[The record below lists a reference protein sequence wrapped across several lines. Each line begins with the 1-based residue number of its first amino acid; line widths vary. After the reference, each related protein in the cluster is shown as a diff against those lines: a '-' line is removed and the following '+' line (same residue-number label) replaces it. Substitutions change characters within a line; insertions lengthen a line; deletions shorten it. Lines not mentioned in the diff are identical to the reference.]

1 MTSVKRYIAIC
12 FFCII
17 LPGCGEWESTPVGKV
32 SCSFGSFNDFIPAG
46 RKPAKMASGNN
57 GNNLYI
63 LDDSYYSVHTYE
75 RDNVYECAF
84 NFKDSYSFNGFL
96 SDVIFSGGNF
106 YVQDKAQLKSWKDI
120 KICDARD
127 GIFSIHGD
135 ELAVGSNMG
144 IEIWNI
150 NPCTKKENIS
160 SQKVLALAATGNG
173 YYAAEGIA
181 TEPQNLVMFS
191 KNGSVY
197 RESMSSTP
205 GNEKN
210 FCSADRV
217 VANDY
222 GVYLL
227 DKKCKKIGIFDNQ
240 AVWRKTVSLDAIGIR
255 DVLDIATGE
264 YSYIFILHERGVER
278 LRFALL
284 SITSCSEPFL
294 GFLQRNSAFPE
305 GK

>member
-1 MTSVKRYIAIC
+1 MTSVKRHIAIY
-12 FFCII
+12 FFCIT
-17 LPGCGEWESTPVGKV
+17 LLGCGGEWESVPVGKA

-57 GNNLYI
+57 GNNLYV
-63 LDDSYYSVHTYE
+63 LDDSYYNVHAYE
-75 RDNVYECAF
+75 RDNLYECAF
-84 NFKDSYSFNGFL
+84 NLKDSYPFNGFL
-96 SDVIFSGGNF
+96 SDVISSGSNF
-106 YVQDKAQLKSWKDI
+106 YVQDRAQLKSWDDN

-127 GIFSIHGD
+127 GIFSIYGN

-144 IEIWNI
+144 IEIWSI
-150 NPCTKKENIS
+150 TQTSCTISGNIS
-160 SQKVLALAATGNG
+160 SQKVLALATVSSK
-173 YYAAEGIA
+173 YYAAEGTA
-181 TEPQNLVMFS
+181 TEPQNLAMFS

-197 RESMSSTP
+197 REPMSSTP

-240 AVWRKTVSLDAIGIR
+240 AVWRKTVSLGAIGIR
-255 DVLDIATGE
+255 NVLDIAPGE
-264 YSYIFILHERGVER
+264 YSYIFILHENGVEK
-278 LRFALL
+278 L
-284 SITSCSEPFL
+284 
-294 GFLQRNSAFPE
+294 NAF
-305 GK
+305 

>member
-1 MTSVKRYIAIC
+1 MTSVKRHIAIC
-12 FFCII
+12 FLCIT
-17 LPGCGEWESTPVGKV
+17 LLGCGGEWESTPVGKV
-32 SCSFGSFNDFIPAG
+32 SCSFGSFGDFIPAG
-46 RKPAKMASGNN
+46 RRPAKMASGNN

-75 RDNVYECAF
+75 RDNIYECAF
-84 NFKDSYSFNGFL
+84 NLKDSYSFNGFL

-106 YVQDKAQLKSWKDI
+106 YVQDRAQLKSWKDI
-120 KICDARD
+120 KVCDARD
-127 GIFSIHGD
+127 GVFSIHGD
-135 ELAVGSNMG
+135 ELVVGSNMG
-144 IEIWNI
+144 IEVWGI
-150 NPCTKKENIS
+150 NTCTKKENIS
-160 SQKVLALAATGNG
+160 SQKVLALAATGSK

-181 TEPQNLVMFS
+181 TEPQNLAMFS
-191 KNGSVY
+191 RNGLVY
-197 RESMSSTP
+197 RDPMSSTP

-240 AVWRKTVSLDAIGIR
+240 AVWRKTVSLDAIGIKN
-255 DVLDIATGE
+255 VLDIATGE

-278 LRFALL
+278 LNVF
-284 SITSCSEPFL
+284 
-294 GFLQRNSAFPE
+294 
-305 GK
+305 